1 MGKHARLRAQLETA
15 FKLRPSAPPKGRT
28 RVPQPPTAAE
38 MAYRAAMRKV
48 MRDVAAAVKPEIT
61 ALADLVGT
69 RADAKEPSSA
79 VRRALDRLRASV
91 TRAITRSIEAGI
103 IEDVG
108 AQMNAANVRELSR
121 VTGMDRRVL
130 APNLPLDEWTREN
143 VELIRSIGTQYLGQV
158 EELVVEAV
166 DTGVR
171 HEVLAAQLAERLQVT
186 ESRAQ
191 LIARDQVLRGNA
203 DLSEARMR
211 RVGVT
216 KYIWRA
222 TPDDRT
228 RDDHK
233 ALDGNTYT
241 FADPPIVDK
250 RSGRRANPGGDIQ
263 CRCQAE
269 PVFDDDEP

>member
-1 MGKHARLRAQLETA
+1 
-15 FKLRPSAPPKGRT
+15 
-28 RVPQPPTAAE
+28 
-38 MAYRAAMRKV
+38 
-48 MRDVAAAVKPEIT
+48 
-61 ALADLVGT
+61 
-69 RADAKEPSSA
+69 
-79 VRRALDRLRASV
+79 
-91 TRAITRSIEAGI
+91 
-103 IEDVG
+103 
-108 AQMNAANVRELSR
+108 
-121 VTGMDRRVL
+121 MDRRVL

-158 EELVVEAV
+158 EELVVGAV
-166 DTGVR
+166 DTGIR
-171 HEVLAAQLAERLQVT
+171 HEQLAAQLAERLQVT

-228 RDDHK
+228 RHDHK
-233 ALDGNTYT
+233 ALDGNTYS
-241 FADPPIVDK
+241 FADPPIVDR
-250 RSGRRANPGGDIQ
+250 RSGRRANPGKDIQ